1 MADKKNRAVDSTTA
15 ELETLSK
22 QAVSDQASANRDVL
36 PEDFATIQEFWEFW
50 DTHSTADYEDA
61 LEDVTFEVDLTSSKM
76 YFPVAKDLLEKVRI
90 HARRQGVS
98 PETLINLWLQ
108 ERLSKS
114 A

>member
-1 MADKKNRAVDSTTA
+1 MIDALSASTP
-15 ELETLSK
+15 
-22 QAVSDQASANRDVL
+22 DVL
-36 PEDFATIQEFWEFW
+36 PDDFATIQEFWDFW

-61 LEDVTFEVDLTSSKM
+61 LEDVSFEVGLASSKI
-76 YFPVAKDLLEKVRI
+76 YLPVAKDLLEKVRI

-98 PETLINLWLQ
+98 SETLINLWLQ